1 MDREA
6 QLNKFWL
13 NVSCTVREGD
23 FVSYKKNYHE
33 DAVYISET
41 TQSSVAISAAFTQW
55 QQSFDDTKKE
65 RVKVDV
71 QFKFT
76 QRIGTEK
83 TAFEKGIFLYTSTDK
98 AGLKTIK
105 FMGFEAVLVK
115 RKQWQILLE
124 HQKSESNES
133 EWNLLVT

>member
-1 MDREA
+1 M
-6 QLNKFWL
+6 
-13 NVSCTVREGD
+13 
-23 FVSYKKNYHE
+23 
-33 DAVYISET
+33 
-41 TQSSVAISAAFTQW
+41 
-55 QQSFDDTKKE
+55 
-65 RVKVDV
+65 KVDV

-76 QRIGTEK
+76 QRMGNEN

-105 FMGFEAVLVK
+105 IMEFDAVLVK

-133 EWNLLVT
+133 EWNLLAT